1 MQKTENSSSL
11 KQRLPPQFEEMVIP
25 SVPGGRMKERSSNK
39 EDRLQVCERSSL
51 TLSSWVTGRSLY
63 KEDKTAGIW
72 TRRHQAKLKGVMS
85 HSKQGFKQSMHP
97 GSSQAQNFPPTQL
110 LQCWQPGLNPS
121 DKSSEKSCL
130 CNLTSPDQPRRKNC
144 MYWYLSFS

>member
-1 MQKTENSSSL
+1 MAK
-11 KQRLPPQFEEMVIP
+11 RAAGRVRWG
-25 SVPGGRMKERSSNK
+25 SVWLLCVLMLVLVLERFQLIAGRMKERSSNK

-51 TLSSWVTGRSLY
+51 TLSSWVTGRSFY

-144 MYWYLSFS
+144 MY